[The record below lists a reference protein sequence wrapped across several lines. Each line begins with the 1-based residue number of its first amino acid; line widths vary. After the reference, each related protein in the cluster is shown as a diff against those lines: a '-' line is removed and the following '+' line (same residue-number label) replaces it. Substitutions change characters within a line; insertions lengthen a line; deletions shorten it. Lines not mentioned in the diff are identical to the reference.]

1 MHNLTMKDIV
11 EAQNKRRKGEPYP
24 MAETMEE
31 IDYLIARVRA
41 LEHDLST
48 VHTDRVPEQYK
59 AADERPEGDKE
70 LLEEKD

>member
-1 MHNLTMKDIV
+1 MRNLTMKDIV

-41 LEHDLST
+41 LEHNLST
-48 VHTDRVPEQYK
+48 VHTDQVSEQYQASTAK
-59 AADERPEGDKE
+59 PEGK
-70 LLEEKD
+70 K

>member
-1 MHNLTMKDIV
+1 MRKLTMKDVV

-24 MAETMEE
+24 MAKTMEE

-48 VHTDRVPEQYK
+48 VHTDQVTEQYQPST
-59 AADERPEGDKE
+59 ARPEDK
-70 LLEEKD
+70 K

>member
-1 MHNLTMKDIV
+1 MKDVV

-48 VHTDRVPEQYK
+48 VHTDQVMEQYQ
-59 AADERPEGDKE
+59 ASTARLEGNK
-70 LLEEKD
+70 

>member
-1 MHNLTMKDIV
+1 MRNLTMKDIV

-48 VHTDRVPEQYK
+48 VHTDQVTEQYQ
-59 AADERPEGDKE
+59 ASTARLEGK
-70 LLEEKD
+70 K

>member
-11 EAQNKRRKGEPYP
+11 EAQNKRRKGEPYA

-48 VHTDRVPEQYK
+48 VHTDQVTEQYQ
-59 AADERPEGDKE
+59 ASTARTEGK
-70 LLEEKD
+70 K

>member
-1 MHNLTMKDIV
+1 MRNLTMKDIV

-48 VHTDRVPEQYK
+48 VHTDQVSEQYQASTAK
-59 AADERPEGDKE
+59 PEGK
-70 LLEEKD
+70 K

>member
-1 MHNLTMKDIV
+1 MLNLTMKDIV

-24 MAETMEE
+24 MAKTMEE

-48 VHTDRVPEQYK
+48 VHTDHVPKQYRTCVAGAGVEK
-59 AADERPEGDKE
+59 LP
-70 LLEEKD
+70 EEKQ

>member
-1 MHNLTMKDIV
+1 MRNLTMKDIV

-41 LEHDLST
+41 LKQDLST
-48 VHTDRVPEQYK
+48 VHSDQVTEHYQ
-59 AADERPEGDKE
+59 ASTARPEGK
-70 LLEEKD
+70 K

>member
-1 MHNLTMKDIV
+1 MRKLTMQDVV

-24 MAETMEE
+24 MAKTQEE

-48 VHTDRVPEQYK
+48 VHTDQVPEQYK
-59 AADERPEGDKE
+59 ACVAEAGREKVP
-70 LLEEKD
+70 EEKK

>member
-1 MHNLTMKDIV
+1 MRNLTMKDIV

-41 LEHDLST
+41 LGHDLST
-48 VHTDRVPEQYK
+48 VHTDQVSEQYQASTAK
-59 AADERPEGDKE
+59 PEGK
-70 LLEEKD
+70 K